1 MLLYNVTV
9 SINKT
14 IEADWVKWMQ
24 EVHIPHVLAT
34 GMFTGHQFY
43 KVLSHDDPSTSS
55 FCTMYFVLTLDNFSK
70 YLNDFAPA
78 LRQETDQRYLGQ
90 YAAFRT
96 LLEEVAP

>member
-1 MLLYNVTV
+1 MFLYNVTT

-14 IEADWVKWMQ
+14 IEADWVKWMK
-24 EVHIPHVLAT
+24 EVHIPHVLNT

-55 FCTMYFVLTLDNFSK
+55 FCTMYYVPVLGNFEK

-78 LRQETDQRYLGQ
+78 LRQEVDQRYAGQ

-96 LLEEVAP
+96 LLEEVTP

>member
-1 MLLYNVTV
+1 MLIYNVTV

-14 IEADWVKWMQ
+14 IEADWVQWMK
-24 EVHIPHVLAT
+24 EIHIPNVLNT

-55 FCTMYFVLTLDNFSK
+55 FCTMYFTPVLDNFEK

-78 LRQETDQRYLGQ
+78 LRQEVDQRYAGQ

-96 LLEEVAP
+96 LLEEVG

>member
-1 MLLYNVTV
+1 MLIYNVTI

-14 IEADWVKWMQ
+14 IEVEWVRWMKDI
-24 EVHIPHVLAT
+24 HIPNVLKT
-34 GMFTGHQFY
+34 GLFTGHQFC

-55 FCTMYFVLTLDNFSK
+55 YCTMYFVPSLGHFEK

-78 LRQETDQRYLGQ
+78 LRQEVDYKYAGQ

-96 LLEEVAP
+96 LLENV